1 MTSALAGLHVRPATP
16 GDVAPLCDLLNVIIG
31 IGGTTALEQPLTEA
45 QFNEYFLEG
54 VSCLSCLV
62 AEASDRGVLGFQVLG
77 RHADL
82 PSDWADVGTFARAE
96 PKTPGVGTALF
107 AASRTL
113 AADMGVVA
121 INATIR
127 ADNRGGLAYYEKMG
141 FRTYRTLEAV
151 KLQDGRAVDRILKR
165 YLVER

>member
-1 MTSALAGLHVRPATP
+1 MTSTLAGLHVRPATP

-54 VSCLSCLV
+54 ASCLSCLV

-82 PSDWADVGTFARAE
+82 PNDWADLGSSRRASWA
-96 PKTPGVGTALF
+96 PPRRHRST
-107 AASRTL
+107 ASRSTW
-113 AADMGVVA
+113 A
-121 INATIR
+121 R
-127 ADNRGGLAYYEKMG
+127 E
-141 FRTYRTLEAV
+141 
-151 KLQDGRAVDRILKR
+151 
-165 YLVER
+165 

>member
-1 MTSALAGLHVRPATP
+1 MALRAMRALSTDLHDRAAARSFVPI
-16 GDVAPLCDLLNVIIG
+16 LL
-31 IGGTTALEQPLTEA
+31 EHR
-45 QFNEYFLEG
+45 
-54 VSCLSCLV
+54 SS
-62 AEASDRGVLGFQVLG
+62 
-77 RHADL
+77 
-82 PSDWADVGTFARAE
+82 AE

-113 AADMGVVA
+113 AADLGVVA